1 MALDLITLT
10 DSRSPVAEA
19 FRTLRTNLMLNGGT
33 NAFHAIAMTSTAEAD
48 GKSEAVANLAVTFAQ
63 SGHKTIL
70 VDTDLRRPTQHTIWG
85 VDNARGLMTMFS
97 DDTTLANPPLVET
110 SVANLSILPS
120 GPAADIP
127 ADVISSQRMGEIIGL
142 LKARADYVLFD
153 SPPVL
158 AAADAA
164 LLGSKLDGLLM
175 VVRAGH
181 TRRDHVTRAREAL
194 ERVNVRLLGSVLTNA
209 PRTRVRSY

>member
-1 MALDLITLT
+1 MALDLVTLK
-10 DSRSPVAEA
+10 DPRSEAAEA
-19 FRTLRTNLMLNGGT
+19 FRTLRTNLMLN
-33 NAFHAIAMTSTAEAD
+33 NAQALHAVAMSSAAEAD
-48 GKSEAVANLAVTFAQ
+48 GKSEALANLAVTFAQ

-85 VDNARGLMTMFS
+85 VNNERGLMAMVT

-110 SVANLSILPS
+110 EIDNLRLLPA
-120 GPAADIP
+120 GAVPAIP
-127 ADVISSQRMGEIIGL
+127 ADVMSSQRINEIIGL

-153 SPPVL
+153 CAPVL

-164 LLGSKLDGLLM
+164 LLGSKLDGLLL

-181 TRRDHVTRAREAL
+181 TRRDHVTRARESL
-194 ERVNVRLLGSVLTNA
+194 QRVNVRLLGSVLTNA
-209 PRTRVRSY
+209 PRTRVRNY

>member
-10 DSRSPVAEA
+10 DPRSPVAEA
-19 FRTLRTNLMLNGGT
+19 FRTLRTNLMLNDT
-33 NAFHAIAMTSTAEAD
+33 QVLHAVAMTSAAAAD
-48 GKSEAVANLAVTFAQ
+48 GKSEALANLAVTFAQ

-85 VDNARGLMTMFS
+85 VPNESGLMAMIS
-97 DDTTLANPPLVET
+97 DDTKLANPPLIQTKVD
-110 SVANLSILPS
+110 NLSVLPS
-120 GPAADIP
+120 GPVPAIP
-127 ADVISSQRMGEIIGL
+127 ADVMSSQRLSEIIGL

-153 SPPVL
+153 APPVL

-164 LLGSKLDGLLM
+164 LLGSKLDGLLL

-181 TRRDHVTRAREAL
+181 TRRDHVARAREAL
-194 ERVNVRLLGSVLTNA
+194 QRVNVSVLGSVLTNA
-209 PRTRVRSY
+209 PRTRMGSY